1 MSDAQDAY
9 SPCKANSHC
18 CCLFLRGQHIGRST
32 RFADHKGWQ
41 KSLSASMKRKPT
53 ASFLSLRTVVTA
65 QNRRRCGNVLSSAYI
80 SFNSEKPVN
89 LYNLI
94 KASLSDSNSPN
105 ILLTVS
111 LADLHQLMVDTVDA
125 TRERLLPLFMKA
137 SEDRLLS
144 KEEVA
149 KQLGIGL
156 TSVYNLTKK
165 GKLTAVK
172 VNGATRYRQS
182 EVSAIMDTKKSCR

>member
-1 MSDAQDAY
+1 
-9 SPCKANSHC
+9 
-18 CCLFLRGQHIGRST
+18 
-32 RFADHKGWQ
+32 
-41 KSLSASMKRKPT
+41 MKRKPT

-80 SFNSEKPVN
+80 SLNSEMPVN
-89 LYNLI
+89 LYNLL

-111 LADLHQLMVDTVDA
+111 LADLHQLMVDTIDA
-125 TRERLLPLFMKA
+125 TRERLLPPFGKKA

-149 KQLGIGL
+149 KQLRIGL

>member
-1 MSDAQDAY
+1 
-9 SPCKANSHC
+9 
-18 CCLFLRGQHIGRST
+18 
-32 RFADHKGWQ
+32 
-41 KSLSASMKRKPT
+41 MKRKPT

-65 QNRRRCGNVLSSAYI
+65 QNRRKCGNVLSSAYV
-80 SFNSEKPVN
+80 SLNSETQVN
-89 LYNLI
+89 LYNLLQ
-94 KASLSDSNSPN
+94 ASLSDSNSPS

-111 LADLHQLMVDTVDA
+111 LADLHQLVVDTIDA

-144 KEEVA
+144 KDEVA

-156 TSVYNLTKK
+156 TAVHNLTKK
-165 GKLTAVK
+165 GKLTVVK

>member
-1 MSDAQDAY
+1 
-9 SPCKANSHC
+9 
-18 CCLFLRGQHIGRST
+18 
-32 RFADHKGWQ
+32 
-41 KSLSASMKRKPT
+41 MKRKPT

-80 SFNSEKPVN
+80 SLNSEMPVN

-111 LADLHQLMVDTVDA
+111 LADLHQLMVDTIDA

-182 EVSAIMDTKKSCR
+182 EVSAIMDSKKSCR

>member
-1 MSDAQDAY
+1 
-9 SPCKANSHC
+9 
-18 CCLFLRGQHIGRST
+18 
-32 RFADHKGWQ
+32 
-41 KSLSASMKRKPT
+41 MKRRPT

-65 QNRRRCGNVLSSAYI
+65 QNRRRCGNVRSSAYV
-80 SFNSEKPVN
+80 SLNSETQVN
-89 LYNLI
+89 LYNLL

-111 LADLHQLMVDTVDA
+111 LADLHQLMVDTIDA

>member
-1 MSDAQDAY
+1 
-9 SPCKANSHC
+9 
-18 CCLFLRGQHIGRST
+18 
-32 RFADHKGWQ
+32 
-41 KSLSASMKRKPT
+41 MKRKPT

-65 QNRRRCGNVLSSAYI
+65 QNRRKCGNVLSSAYV
-80 SFNSEKPVN
+80 SLNSETQVN
-89 LYNLI
+89 LYNLLQ
-94 KASLSDSNSPN
+94 ASLSDSNSPS

-111 LADLHQLMVDTVDA
+111 LADLHQLVVDTIDA

-137 SEDRLLS
+137 SGDRLLS
-144 KEEVA
+144 KDEVA

-156 TSVYNLTKK
+156 TSVHNLTKK
-165 GKLTAVK
+165 GKLTVVK

>member
-1 MSDAQDAY
+1 
-9 SPCKANSHC
+9 
-18 CCLFLRGQHIGRST
+18 
-32 RFADHKGWQ
+32 
-41 KSLSASMKRKPT
+41 MKRKPT
-53 ASFLSLRTVVTA
+53 YSFLSLRTVVTA

-80 SFNSEKPVN
+80 SLNSEMPVN
-89 LYNLI
+89 LYNLL

-111 LADLHQLMVDTVDA
+111 LADLHQLMVDTIDA
-125 TRERLLPLFMKA
+125 TRERPLPLFIKA

-182 EVSAIMDTKKSCR
+182 EVSAIMDSKKSCR

>member
-1 MSDAQDAY
+1 M
-9 SPCKANSHC
+9 
-18 CCLFLRGQHIGRST
+18 
-32 RFADHKGWQ
+32 
-41 KSLSASMKRKPT
+41 
-53 ASFLSLRTVVTA
+53 
-65 QNRRRCGNVLSSAYI
+65 
-80 SFNSEKPVN
+80 PVN
-89 LYNLI
+89 LYNLL

-111 LADLHQLMVDTVDA
+111 LADLHQLMVDTIDA

-144 KEEVA
+144 KDEVA

-156 TSVYNLTKK
+156 TSVHNLTKK
-165 GKLTAVK
+165 GKLTVVK

-182 EVSAIMDTKKSCR
+182 EVSAIIDAKKSRR

>member
-1 MSDAQDAY
+1 
-9 SPCKANSHC
+9 
-18 CCLFLRGQHIGRST
+18 
-32 RFADHKGWQ
+32 
-41 KSLSASMKRKPT
+41 MKRKPT

-65 QNRRRCGNVLSSAYI
+65 QNRRRCGNVLSSAYV
-80 SFNSEKPVN
+80 SLNSETQVN
-89 LYNLI
+89 LYNRLE
-94 KASLSDSNSPN
+94 ASLSDPNSPS

-111 LADLHQLMVDTVDA
+111 LADLHQLVVDTIDA

-144 KEEVA
+144 KDEVA

-156 TSVYNLTKK
+156 TSVHNLTKK
-165 GKLTAVK
+165 GKLTVVK

-182 EVSAIMDTKKSCR
+182 EVSAIMDSKKSCR

>member
-1 MSDAQDAY
+1 
-9 SPCKANSHC
+9 
-18 CCLFLRGQHIGRST
+18 
-32 RFADHKGWQ
+32 
-41 KSLSASMKRKPT
+41 MKRKPT

-65 QNRRRCGNVLSSAYI
+65 QNRRRCGNVRSSAYV
-80 SFNSEKPVN
+80 SLNSETQVN
-89 LYNLI
+89 LYNLLQ
-94 KASLSDSNSPN
+94 ASLSDPNSPS

-111 LADLHQLMVDTVDA
+111 LADLHQLVVDTIDA

-144 KEEVA
+144 KDEVA

-156 TSVYNLTKK
+156 TSVHNLTKK
-165 GKLTAVK
+165 GKLTVVK

-182 EVSAIMDTKKSCR
+182 EVSAIMDAKKSRQ

>member
-1 MSDAQDAY
+1 
-9 SPCKANSHC
+9 
-18 CCLFLRGQHIGRST
+18 
-32 RFADHKGWQ
+32 
-41 KSLSASMKRKPT
+41 MKRKPT
-53 ASFLSLRTVVTA
+53 ASFLSLRTVVTV
-65 QNRRRCGNVLSSAYI
+65 QNRRRCGNVLSSAYV
-80 SFNSEKPVN
+80 SLNSETQVN
-89 LYNLI
+89 LYNLLQ
-94 KASLSDSNSPN
+94 ASLSYSNSPS

-111 LADLHQLMVDTVDA
+111 LADLHQLVVDTIDA

-144 KEEVA
+144 KDEVA

-156 TSVYNLTKK
+156 TSVHNLTKK
-165 GKLTAVK
+165 GKLTVVK

>member
-1 MSDAQDAY
+1 
-9 SPCKANSHC
+9 
-18 CCLFLRGQHIGRST
+18 
-32 RFADHKGWQ
+32 
-41 KSLSASMKRKPT
+41 MKRKPT

-80 SFNSEKPVN
+80 SLNSEMPVN
-89 LYNLI
+89 LYNLL

-111 LADLHQLMVDTVDA
+111 LADLHQLVIDTIDA

-182 EVSAIMDTKKSCR
+182 EVSAIMDSKKSCR

>member
-1 MSDAQDAY
+1 
-9 SPCKANSHC
+9 
-18 CCLFLRGQHIGRST
+18 
-32 RFADHKGWQ
+32 
-41 KSLSASMKRKPT
+41 MKRKPT

-65 QNRRRCGNVLSSAYI
+65 QNRRRCGNVLSSAYV
-80 SFNSEKPVN
+80 SLNSETQVN
-89 LYNLI
+89 LYNLLQ
-94 KASLSDSNSPN
+94 ASLSDPNSPS

-111 LADLHQLMVDTVDA
+111 LADLHQLVVDTIDA

-144 KEEVA
+144 KDEVA

-156 TSVYNLTKK
+156 TSVHNLTKK
-165 GKLTAVK
+165 GKLTVVK

-182 EVSAIMDTKKSCR
+182 EVTAIMDSKKSCR

>member
-1 MSDAQDAY
+1 
-9 SPCKANSHC
+9 
-18 CCLFLRGQHIGRST
+18 
-32 RFADHKGWQ
+32 
-41 KSLSASMKRKPT
+41 MKRKPT

-65 QNRRRCGNVLSSAYI
+65 QNRRRCGKVLSSAYV
-80 SFNSEKPVN
+80 SLNSETQVN
-89 LYNLI
+89 LYNLLQ
-94 KASLSDSNSPN
+94 ASLSDPNSPS

-111 LADLHQLMVDTVDA
+111 LADLHQLVVDTIDA

-182 EVSAIMDTKKSCR
+182 EVSAIMDAKRSRR

>member
-1 MSDAQDAY
+1 
-9 SPCKANSHC
+9 
-18 CCLFLRGQHIGRST
+18 
-32 RFADHKGWQ
+32 
-41 KSLSASMKRKPT
+41 MKRKPT

-65 QNRRRCGNVLSSAYI
+65 QNRRRCGNVSSSAYI
-80 SFNSEKPVN
+80 SLNSEMPVN
-89 LYNLI
+89 LYNLL

-111 LADLHQLMVDTVDA
+111 LADLHQLVIDTIDA

>member
-1 MSDAQDAY
+1 
-9 SPCKANSHC
+9 
-18 CCLFLRGQHIGRST
+18 
-32 RFADHKGWQ
+32 
-41 KSLSASMKRKPT
+41 MKRKPT

-80 SFNSEKPVN
+80 SLNSEMPVN

-111 LADLHQLMVDTVDA
+111 LADIHQLLLYTIDA

-182 EVSAIMDTKKSCR
+182 EVSAIMDTKNSCR

>member
-1 MSDAQDAY
+1 M
-9 SPCKANSHC
+9 
-18 CCLFLRGQHIGRST
+18 
-32 RFADHKGWQ
+32 
-41 KSLSASMKRKPT
+41 
-53 ASFLSLRTVVTA
+53 
-65 QNRRRCGNVLSSAYI
+65 
-80 SFNSEKPVN
+80 PVN
-89 LYNLI
+89 LYNLL

-111 LADLHQLMVDTVDA
+111 LADLHQLMVDTIDA
-125 TRERLLPLFMKA
+125 TRERLLPLFLKA

>member
-1 MSDAQDAY
+1 
-9 SPCKANSHC
+9 
-18 CCLFLRGQHIGRST
+18 
-32 RFADHKGWQ
+32 
-41 KSLSASMKRKPT
+41 MKRKPT

-65 QNRRRCGNVLSSAYI
+65 QNRRRCGNVLSSAYV
-80 SFNSEKPVN
+80 SLNSETQVN
-89 LYNLI
+89 LYNLLQ
-94 KASLSDSNSPN
+94 ASLSDSNSPS

-111 LADLHQLMVDTVDA
+111 LADLHQLVVDTIDA

-144 KEEVA
+144 KDEVA

-156 TSVYNLTKK
+156 TSVHNLTKK
-165 GKLTAVK
+165 GKLTVVK

-182 EVSAIMDTKKSCR
+182 EVSAIMDTKRSCR

>member
-1 MSDAQDAY
+1 M
-9 SPCKANSHC
+9 
-18 CCLFLRGQHIGRST
+18 
-32 RFADHKGWQ
+32 
-41 KSLSASMKRKPT
+41 
-53 ASFLSLRTVVTA
+53 
-65 QNRRRCGNVLSSAYI
+65 
-80 SFNSEKPVN
+80 PVN
-89 LYNLI
+89 LYNLL

-111 LADLHQLMVDTVDA
+111 LTDLHQLMVDTIDA

-172 VNGATRYRQS
+172 INGATRYRQS
-182 EVSAIMDTKKSCR
+182 EVSAIMNTTKSCR

>member
-1 MSDAQDAY
+1 
-9 SPCKANSHC
+9 
-18 CCLFLRGQHIGRST
+18 
-32 RFADHKGWQ
+32 
-41 KSLSASMKRKPT
+41 MKRKPT

-80 SFNSEKPVN
+80 SLNSEMPVN
-89 LYNLI
+89 LYNLL

-111 LADLHQLMVDTVDA
+111 LADLHQLMVDTIDA
-125 TRERLLPLFMKA
+125 TRERLLPLFIKA

-182 EVSAIMDTKKSCR
+182 EVSAIMDSKKSCR

>member
-1 MSDAQDAY
+1 M
-9 SPCKANSHC
+9 
-18 CCLFLRGQHIGRST
+18 
-32 RFADHKGWQ
+32 
-41 KSLSASMKRKPT
+41 
-53 ASFLSLRTVVTA
+53 
-65 QNRRRCGNVLSSAYI
+65 
-80 SFNSEKPVN
+80 N
-89 LYNLI
+89 LYNLL
-94 KASLSDSNSPN
+94 KASLSDSNSLN

-111 LADLHQLMVDTVDA
+111 LADLHQLMVDTIDA

>member
-1 MSDAQDAY
+1 MSLQ
-9 SPCKANSHC
+9 
-18 CCLFLRGQHIGRST
+18 
-32 RFADHKGWQ
+32 
-41 KSLSASMKRKPT
+41 
-53 ASFLSLRTVVTA
+53 TVVTA
-65 QNRRRCGNVLSSAYI
+65 RKRRRCGNVLSSAYV
-80 SFNSEKPVN
+80 SLNSETQVN
-89 LYNLI
+89 LYNLLQ
-94 KASLSDSNSPN
+94 ASLSDSNSPS

-111 LADLHQLMVDTVDA
+111 LADLHQLVVDTIDA

-144 KEEVA
+144 KDEVA

-156 TSVYNLTKK
+156 TSVHNLTKK
-165 GKLTAVK
+165 GKLTVVK

>member
-1 MSDAQDAY
+1 
-9 SPCKANSHC
+9 
-18 CCLFLRGQHIGRST
+18 
-32 RFADHKGWQ
+32 
-41 KSLSASMKRKPT
+41 MKRKPT

-65 QNRRRCGNVLSSAYI
+65 QNRRRCGNVLSSAYV
-80 SFNSEKPVN
+80 SLNSETQVN
-89 LYNLI
+89 LYNLLQ
-94 KASLSDSNSPN
+94 ASLSYSNSPS

-111 LADLHQLMVDTVDA
+111 LADLHQLVVDTIDA

-144 KEEVA
+144 KDEVA

-156 TSVYNLTKK
+156 TSVHNLTKK
-165 GKLTAVK
+165 GKLTVVK

>member
-1 MSDAQDAY
+1 
-9 SPCKANSHC
+9 
-18 CCLFLRGQHIGRST
+18 
-32 RFADHKGWQ
+32 
-41 KSLSASMKRKPT
+41 MKRKPT

-65 QNRRRCGNVLSSAYI
+65 QNRRRCGNVLSSAYV
-80 SFNSEKPVN
+80 SLNSETQVN
-89 LYNLI
+89 LYNLLQ
-94 KASLSDSNSPN
+94 ASLSDSNSPS

-111 LADLHQLMVDTVDA
+111 LADLHQLVVDTIDA

-144 KEEVA
+144 KDEVA

-156 TSVYNLTKK
+156 TSVHNLTKK
-165 GKLTAVK
+165 GKLTVIK